1 VRITL
6 IFMIHRLV
14 GLLLMGHAVAS
25 AAPPIR
31 ILAWD
36 SEIAAR
42 PLALVCGESV
52 VEVRDMHPEKRTPT
66 LRLSGDGPV
75 KIRVLDLKNAEG
87 KPVERAC
94 DIPES
99 VSRPLLVV
107 MPDKADPSGLRVFV
121 FNDDPAGFR
130 WGSYRFLNATPKE
143 LVVQLEKK
151 AVKVPIGWKAVDLDL
166 GGETR
171 GVGARVALSEA
182 IQKPL
187 YSAIWEYD
195 TGIRILCFIVP
206 STDPRLGPVTM
217 KAVSEDKRTLELE
230 EKAAPKPAAATAQ
243 P

>member
-1 VRITL
+1 
-6 IFMIHRLV
+6 MIRRLV
-14 GLLLMGHAVAS
+14 GLLVFGHALAL

-31 ILAWD
+31 VLAWD
-36 SEIAAR
+36 AEIAAR

-52 VEVRDMHPEKRTPT
+52 VEIREMHPEKRTPMF
-66 LRLSGDGPV
+66 RLSGDGPV
-75 KIRVLDLKNAEG
+75 KIRVMDLKNAEG
-87 KPVERAC
+87 KAIERVC
-94 DIPES
+94 DIPGS
-99 VSRPLLVV
+99 VSRPLLVL

-151 AVKVPIGWKAVDLDL
+151 AIKVPTGWKPVDLDL

-187 YSAIWEYD
+187 YSAVWEYD

-230 EKAAPKPAAATAQ
+230 EKAGSKPPEAAAAQ
-243 P
+243 

>member
-1 VRITL
+1 MIRRL
-6 IFMIHRLV
+6 I
-14 GLLLMGHAVAS
+14 GLLVFGHAVAL

-66 LRLSGDGPV
+66 FRLKGDGPV
-75 KIRVLDLKNAEG
+75 KIRVMDLKNAEG

-151 AVKVPIGWKAVDLDL
+151 AVKVPTGWKAVDLDL

-187 YSAIWEYD
+187 YTAVWEYD
-195 TGIRILCFIVP
+195 TGIRIICFIVP

-230 EKAAPKPAAATAQ
+230 EKSTPKPTDAAAAR
-243 P
+243 

>member
-1 VRITL
+1 
-6 IFMIHRLV
+6 MIRRLV
-14 GLLLMGHAVAS
+14 ALLVLGHAVAS

-31 ILAWD
+31 VLAWD
-36 SEIAAR
+36 PEIAAR
-42 PLALVCGESV
+42 KLALVCGESI
-52 VEVRDMHPEKRTPT
+52 VEVKDMHPEKRTPT
-66 LRLSGDGPV
+66 FRLKGDGPV
-75 KIRVLDLKNAEG
+75 ILRALDLKTADG

-94 DIPES
+94 EIPES
-99 VSRPLLVV
+99 MSRPLLVL
-107 MPDKADPSGLRVFV
+107 MPDKADPSGLRIFV

-151 AVKVPIGWKAVDLDL
+151 AVKVPTGWKAVDLDL

-171 GVGARVALSEA
+171 GVGARVALSES

-187 YSAIWEYD
+187 YSAVWEYD

-217 KAVSEDKRTLELE
+217 KAISEDKRTLELE
-230 EKAAPKPAAATAQ
+230 EKAAPKPAAAATEG
-243 P
+243 